1 MGRKDWL
8 ASFKYSKVAG
18 GICFKGMT
26 SGVHTLQ
33 YRQVIEL
40 YHVLHRI
47 EVLSYE
53 PWHKH
58 SGAPN

>member
-1 MGRKDWL
+1 
-8 ASFKYSKVAG
+8 
-18 GICFKGMT
+18 MT

-53 PWHKH
+53 PWHKY
-58 SGAPN
+58 SCAPN